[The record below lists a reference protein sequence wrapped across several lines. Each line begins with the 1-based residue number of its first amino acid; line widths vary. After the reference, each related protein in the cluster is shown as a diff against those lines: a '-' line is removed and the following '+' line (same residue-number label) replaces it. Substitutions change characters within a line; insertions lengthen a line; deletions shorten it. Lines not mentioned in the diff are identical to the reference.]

1 MTDKLIM
8 YRETTEEKSG
18 NSLLQCSKDVEVEV
32 KALAKQTGRLTKN
45 VTDDLIRFALERVEI
60 QNKEEE

>member
-1 MTDKLIM
+1 MDKLIM
-8 YRETTEEKSG
+8 YRETHEEKSG
-18 NSLLQCSKDVEVEV
+18 NSLLQCSKGVEIEV

>member
-1 MTDKLIM
+1 MMDKLIM
-8 YRETTEEKSG
+8 YRETREEKSG

-45 VTDDLIRFALERVEI
+45 VPDDLIRFALERVEI

>member
-1 MTDKLIM
+1 MDKLIM
-8 YRETTEEKSG
+8 YRETREEKSG

>member
-1 MTDKLIM
+1 MMDKLIM
-8 YRETTEEKSG
+8 YRETREEKSG

>member
-1 MTDKLIM
+1 MMDKLIM
-8 YRETTEEKSG
+8 HRETHEEKSG
-18 NSLLQCSKDVEVEV
+18 NSLLQCSKDVEIEV

-45 VTDDLIRFALERVEI
+45 VTDDLIRFALVRVEI